1 MIEKKNN
8 RRENREFNTRQV
20 FNLILNSE
28 EGISRID
35 ISKKTGLSA
44 SVITGIVD
52 KLISTKLVIESGVIQ
67 KRESGRKAILLKT
80 NSFGG
85 FFASLLLC
93 KGKIKLDVFDMERK
107 LDASYQIPITKNV
120 ITGDFLI
127 NCIEDAVQYN
137 YKYGTFFGIILILP
151 PWHASAYGEERMREE
166 FGYSFDPDYKN
177 RLHSFYKDIA
187 IYLEPTTAMVAY
199 SGLENR
205 KESKNILCIEAGKE
219 IFASFIINGRLF
231 DRRHCSEK
239 LANAIIN
246 YNLIGSG
253 KARLR
258 DFVSEFAIR
267 SMYEEQTGKA
277 ISFDDLVALYLKN
290 DTVANNV
297 ITEIAEIIAQCV
309 AGLAELLEL
318 DSIIISGDLA
328 KLGSGFVDAFYSK
341 LISIE
346 PSLKTVEVKNCIDH
360 MLATQGG
367 AYFAFDRVF
376 DDKI

>member
-8 RRENREFNTRQV
+8 RRENREVNTRQV

-52 KLISTKLVIESGVIQ
+52 KLIATKLVIESGVIQ

-85 FFASLLLC
+85 FFASLLFC

-107 LDASYQIPITKNV
+107 LDASYQIPVSKSV

-151 PWHASAYGEERMREE
+151 PWHSSAFGDERMKQE
-166 FGYSFDPDYKN
+166 FGYSFDPEYKN
-177 RLHSFYKDIA
+177 RLHTFYKDIA

-199 SGLENR
+199 SSLENR
-205 KESKNILCIEAGKE
+205 KESKNVLCIESGKE
-219 IFASFIINGRLF
+219 IFASFIIGGRLF

-239 LANAIIN
+239 LANSIIN

-258 DFVSEFAIR
+258 DFASEFAIR
-267 SMYEEQTGKA
+267 SAYEEKTGKS
-277 ISFDDLVALYLKN
+277 ISFNEIVSLYLKKDKIVQAGIN
-290 DTVANNV
+290 EV
-297 ITEIAEIIAQCV
+297 AEIMAQCV

-318 DSIIISGDLA
+318 DTIIIGGEIA
-328 KLGSGFVDAFYSK
+328 KLESDFIDAFYSK
-341 LISIE
+341 LIAIE
-346 PSLKTVEVKNCIDH
+346 PSLKTIEVKPCKDY

-367 AYFAFDRVF
+367 AYFAFDHIF
-376 DDKI
+376 DE

>member
-8 RRENREFNTRQV
+8 RRENREVNTRQV

-52 KLISTKLVIESGVIQ
+52 KLISTKLIIESGVIQ

-85 FFASLLLC
+85 FFASLLFC

-107 LDASYQIPITKNV
+107 LDASYQIPVTKSV

-137 YKYGTFFGIILILP
+137 YKYGTFFGIVLILP
-151 PWHASAYGEERMREE
+151 PWHTSAFCEERMREE
-166 FGYSFDPDYKN
+166 FGYCFDSDYQN
-177 RLHSFYKDIA
+177 RLHTFYKEIA
-187 IYLEPTTAMVAY
+187 IYLEPTTAMMAY
-199 SGLENR
+199 SDLENR
-205 KESKNILCIEAGKE
+205 KESKNILCIELGKE
-219 IFASFIINGRLF
+219 IFASFIIGGRLF

-239 LANAIIN
+239 LANAIVN
-246 YNLIGSG
+246 YNLIGMG

-258 DFVSEFAIR
+258 DFATEFAIR
-267 SMYEEQTGKA
+267 SAYEEKIGKA
-277 ISFDDLVALYLKN
+277 LTFNEIVALYLKKDKIVREGIN
-290 DTVANNV
+290 EV
-297 ITEIAEIIAQCV
+297 AEILAQCV

-318 DSIIISGDLA
+318 DSIIIGGQLA
-328 KLGSGFVDAFYSK
+328 KLDADFIDAFYSK

-346 PSLKTVEVKNCIDH
+346 PSLKTIEVKPCKDYS
-360 MLATQGG
+360 LATQGG
-367 AYFAFDRVF
+367 AYFAFDHVF
-376 DDKI
+376 DE